1 MAVASSLASGCDQG
15 KERVEPAGGGLPLVP
30 VTLVNA
36 NIGMNTPLPANQP
49 IQLQFDRL
57 LQPLSIT
64 RQTFVLL
71 TADGRGDFM
80 PNVAYDPVSRI
91 VTVTPLSDVGQT
103 LTSGQSYELV
113 IETPQGGT
121 DVNGLRAIDG
131 ALLGAPSTRVIPF
144 NVIDPTPNP
153 PVQVTIDFC
162 RDIDI
167 PILQP
172 QCSLSTCHGAAAA
185 VPMTA
190 AALVL
195 DPPSYI
201 AETAINQVAHTSNTG
216 SRAVAAAPSLLF
228 GQDMPIIDGTGNPGN
243 SWLMYK
249 LLLSIPG
256 PEPKTPTTGADAGM
270 DATVAEAGST
280 EAGSTEAG
288 LTEAGLTDAEPTD
301 AEPGDAEI
309 SDGGSSEAGAADAG
323 TATASM
329 APPVDV
335 SGVHAFPTT
344 DLTISD
350 RAVLTN
356 YVQGLAMPVP
366 PPHAALPAG
375 LPLSQLERLSLWI
388 AQGSPVPA
396 GTCTNQ

>member
-15 KERVEPAGGGLPLVP
+15 KQREEPTGVGLPLVP

-91 VTVTPLSDVGQT
+91 VTVTPLTDVGQT

-113 IETPQGGT
+113 IEAPQGGT

-144 NVIDPTPNP
+144 NVIDPTPSP
-153 PVQVTIDFC
+153 LPQVTIDFC
-162 RDIDI
+162 RDIDL

-172 QCSLSTCHGAAAA
+172 QCSLPTCHGAAAA

-195 DPPSYI
+195 DPAAPYI
-201 AETAINQVAHTSNTG
+201 AQTAINQVAHGSNTG
-216 SRAVAAAPSLLF
+216 SRALAAAPSLLF

-256 PEPKTPTTGADAGM
+256 PEPTPTTAAGADAGM
-270 DATVAEAGST
+270 DATVADAGT
-280 EAGSTEAG
+280 
-288 LTEAGLTDAEPTD
+288 TEAGLTDAEAGLTD
-301 AEPGDAEI
+301 AEPSDAEI
-309 SDGGSSEAGAADAG
+309 SDGGSSEPDAADAG
-323 TATASM
+323 TTA
-329 APPVDV
+329 APMPLPVDV

-344 DLTISD
+344 DLTVSD

-356 YVQGLAMPVP
+356 YIQGLAMPVP
-366 PPHAALPAG
+366 PPHSSIPAG

-396 GTCTNQ
+396 TSCNH